1 MSNEGWTPVLAA
13 VAYPKSIEHRS
24 LKFLVENGA
33 NLYHVKKN
41 DGNTALHLASG
52 NNQIHIIDYFLSRL
66 SPSERKMH
74 LALKN

>member
-52 NNQIHIIDYFLSRL
+52 NN
-66 SPSERKMH
+66 
-74 LALKN
+74 